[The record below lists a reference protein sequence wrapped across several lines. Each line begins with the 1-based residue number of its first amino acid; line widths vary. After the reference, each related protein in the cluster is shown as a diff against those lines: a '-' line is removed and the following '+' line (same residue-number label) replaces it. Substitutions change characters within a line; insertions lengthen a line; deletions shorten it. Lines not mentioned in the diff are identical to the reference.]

1 MIDVQNLTFAYAG
14 SGSPALHDVS
24 FRITEGE
31 MCAFLA
37 PNGGGKTTLFKILST
52 MLPVQGGT
60 VRYHATDYRNEYRA
74 IRNRI
79 GVVFQSPSVDKK
91 LTVRE
96 NLDCQAFLYGLSPR
110 EIKDHIDH
118 LVRLFGIGTS
128 QNVLVGKLSGG
139 FQRRVELAKC
149 MLHKPSILLLDEPST
164 GLDIVSRKELWDYL
178 KRIREQE
185 KVSVLVTT
193 HLAEEGELCDRVIIM
208 NEGEIIADGYPDTLK
223 NRVGGDV
230 LSVHSS
236 SPGELQQI
244 MKKEWN
250 LEAVLI
256 DGVVRVELRDRE
268 RVLQSL
274 LQNHVGLIRSIT
286 LSKPSLADVFFKFTG
301 NPLFENQP
309 DEKVS

>member
-1 MIDVQNLTFAYAG
+1 
-14 SGSPALHDVS
+14 
-24 FRITEGE
+24 

-60 VRYHATDYRNEYRA
+60 VRYHATDYRHEYRT

-79 GVVFQSPSVDKK
+79 GVVFQSPSIDKK

-96 NLDCQAFLYGLSPR
+96 NLDCQAFLYGTNPR

-128 QNVLVGKLSGG
+128 QNILVGKLSGG

-149 MLHKPSILLLDEPST
+149 MLHRPSILLLDEPST

-178 KRIREQE
+178 KKIREQE
-185 KVSVLVTT
+185 QVSVLVTT
-193 HLAEEGELCDRVIIM
+193 HLAEEGEMCDRVIIM
-208 NEGEIIADGYPDTLK
+208 NEGQIIADGIPDTLK

-230 LSVHSS
+230 LSVHSPA
-236 SPGELQQI
+236 PGELQHILKQ
-244 MKKEWN
+244 EWN

-256 DGVVRVELRDRE
+256 DGTVRVELRERD

-274 LQNHVGLIRSIT
+274 LQNHAGLILSIT

-301 NPLFENQP
+301 NPLFDKQT
-309 DEKVS
+309 DEKLS